1 MRPEAGLWWIQANR
15 DFKTAENCHESR
27 DYYAA
32 IFFCQ
37 QAVEK
42 ALKSAVI
49 HINRDMPPKTHN
61 LAELGENLNIP
72 RRLKGFLMELTPEYV
87 VTRYPD
93 VAGGPIASLYDG
105 VMSRRVMT
113 KTAEVL
119 EWVRECL
126 KR

>member
-1 MRPEAGLWWIQANR
+1 MRQEAELWWTQARR
-15 DFKTAENCHESR
+15 DFKTAENCHGAG

-37 QAVEK
+37 QTVEK
-42 ALKSAVI
+42 ALNAVVI
-49 HINRDMPPKTHN
+49 HVKREMPPKTHN
-61 LAELGENLNIP
+61 LAELGESLDIP

-105 VMSRRVMT
+105 NMSRRAML
-113 KTAEVL
+113 KTTEVL
-119 EWVRECL
+119 EWAKGCL
-126 KR
+126 KE